1 MARGSPCNSRHA
13 LLKKLPPLTLQFK
26 SNRWHTCG
34 VKRKAK
40 AAAPPPAIAQ
50 LKGWQQIAHFLGQ
63 PISVAQRWAKS
74 SMPVK
79 HDGKF
84 VTALPDELNGWLG
97 REAGGEP
104 VHVATE
110 GADLAAEL
118 KRGLSF
124 VRRKKL

>member
-1 MARGSPCNSRHA
+1 MPTMAGKS
-13 LLKKLPPLTLQFK
+13 KKKK
-26 SNRWHTCG
+26 SG
-34 VKRKAK
+34 K
-40 AAAPPPAIAQ
+40 PPAQ
-50 LKGWQQIAHFLGQ
+50 PTSLKGWQQIAHFLGQ

-74 SMPVK
+74 GMPVK
-79 HDGKF
+79 RDGRF

-118 KRGLSF
+118 NRGLSF
-124 VRRKKL
+124 VR